1 LHSFHRFF
9 KRICA
14 RFQSVGAMCVCVL
27 ALVYSS
33 SYAQNTSTN
42 AGDLNFSIQR
52 VAIIDIGD
60 VLRQSDAVG
69 KVRTLLDSKRKEI
82 QQEFAAKE
90 RELFEREKNL
100 KSQKSV
106 LSEEAYRSQVA
117 VFQAD
122 VAEVQKQIQATRQ
135 SLDNA
140 FRDMQDQ
147 IRQIAVDL
155 VTEYSQAND
164 IDLVLN
170 RQSALIFRNQ
180 LDISS
185 VILEK
190 LNERTQNARFELD
203 QKQSN

>member
-1 LHSFHRFF
+1 MHSFHRFF
-9 KRICA
+9 EQICA
-14 RFQSVGAMCVCVL
+14 RFQSVSAICVCMV
-27 ALVYSS
+27 ALVCSS
-33 SYAQNTSTN
+33 SYAQNTSIN
-42 AGDLNFSIQR
+42 ADDLNFSIQR

-69 KVRTLLDSKRKEI
+69 KVRALLDSKRTEI
-82 QQEFAAKE
+82 QQEFAVKE
-90 RELFEREKNL
+90 RELFEREKSL
-100 KSQKSV
+100 KSQKSI

>member
-1 LHSFHRFF
+1 MHSFHRFF
-9 KRICA
+9 KRIYA
-14 RFQSVGAMCVCVL
+14 RFQSVGAICVCVL
-27 ALVYSS
+27 ALVCSS

-42 AGDLNFSIQR
+42 VGDLNFSIQR

-90 RELFEREKNL
+90 RELFEREKSL

>member
-1 LHSFHRFF
+1 MHSFHRFF

-14 RFQSVGAMCVCVL
+14 RFQSVGAICVCVL
-27 ALVYSS
+27 ALVCSS

-90 RELFEREKNL
+90 RELFEREKSL

>member
-14 RFQSVGAMCVCVL
+14 RFQSVGAICVCVL
-27 ALVYSS
+27 ALVCSS

-42 AGDLNFSIQR
+42 VCDLNFSIQR

-90 RELFEREKNL
+90 RELFEREKSL

-155 VTEYSQAND
+155 VTEYSQANNV
-164 IDLVLN
+164 DLVLN